1 MKKSELFQIG
11 EIAKMFHLS
20 VGTIRYYEKNGL
32 LQPEYIDDNTG
43 YRYFS
48 SQQFECLNTIR
59 YLRMLDMPIDKIK
72 EFLKNRDINK
82 IQNMLL
88 AQRNSVIEKQK
99 ELKIIEKKINNRLK
113 YLDNALNSEFDK
125 IQIKTVESRR
135 IFWLKNHIKIKT
147 YVNSDFETSIRN
159 LEQNQDEAIV
169 FLGKVGLGISK
180 ELLLEKKYDS
190 YDRVFLSLDNEDSF
204 SGTVETLPQ
213 ETCATIRFCGSHK
226 DATKYYKKLLNY
238 IDKNKLNITGFSKEI
253 SMIDFGI
260 TNDTSKFVTE
270 IQIPI
275 GE

>member
-213 ETCATIRFCGSHK
+213 ETCVTIRFCGSHK